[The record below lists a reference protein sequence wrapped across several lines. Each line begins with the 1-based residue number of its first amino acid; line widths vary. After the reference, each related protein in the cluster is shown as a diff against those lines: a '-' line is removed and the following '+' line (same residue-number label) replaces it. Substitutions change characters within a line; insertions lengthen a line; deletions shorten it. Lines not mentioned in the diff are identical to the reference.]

1 MLFWSTALFILGV
14 LAFLDAIF
22 NYGEIFRQVNS
33 FMFMLISLGVLIR
46 LRKERSDAWKAK
58 ANLTE
63 PVSREEKKT
72 ETVMSEKKE
81 VEVA

>member
-46 LRKERSDAWKAK
+46 LRKERSDAWKAR